1 MLTGIKIANFKCF
14 DSLSLPLAPLTLLT
28 GFNAAGK
35 STALQ
40 SILLLAQAL
49 RSNNRATELNLNGSL
64 ARLGTLGEVSNSGQS
79 NFMFSVEDNTVEIIW
94 SLQSQDRTKEDFIPK
109 VESIQIQS
117 LEIKSVAGSK
127 KYSDIESLNMLLP
140 SGVDAEAIQL
150 VERLREVIFLSAVR
164 IGTA

>member
-1 MLTGIKIANFKCF
+1 ML
-14 DSLSLPLAPLTLLT
+14 P
-28 GFNAAGK
+28 
-35 STALQ
+35 
-40 SILLLAQAL
+40 
-49 RSNNRATELNLNGSL
+49 RATELNLNGSL

-164 IGTA
+164 IGTAEVFPSP